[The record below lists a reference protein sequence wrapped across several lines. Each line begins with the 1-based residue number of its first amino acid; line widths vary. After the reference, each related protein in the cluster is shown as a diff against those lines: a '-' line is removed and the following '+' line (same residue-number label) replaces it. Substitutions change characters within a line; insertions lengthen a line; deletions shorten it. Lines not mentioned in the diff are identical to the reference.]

1 MKTLFRTLFAAL
13 ARRPGAERKEGAESA
28 PCFVAMRPS
37 AESAERR
44 FGPLESAPLFNA
56 CLPAGVRVRA
66 ARRLAGAA
74 LAAACLAAPWPGH
87 AQADATASLSVAE
100 GVIVKFGAGAGL
112 RVRGQLSTAAGVT
125 LTSQADDQAGGQTG
139 AAPGQPQPGDWLGIA
154 VAPEAK
160 PGRLMLDGLSVRYA
174 GGVAGQGVS
183 GEGGAALSLPGGAW
197 RFERLDLQHSG
208 VGLRVTGEGSP
219 VITQSRLENNA
230 IGLLAQNGAT
240 PVISGSSI
248 AGNSRYGVQNLMPAA
263 IVNARGNWWGHISGP
278 REATSN
284 PQGQGNAVSAG
295 VDWGQHLAAPPM
307 LDCTATPVGG
317 YLTRQRA
324 IELRLVCPQAA
335 HYRIAEQSDFAGAA
349 WQSMTGTPTTARHTL
364 TPEPGDKRLYVQF
377 RAADGSLA
385 AVALP
390 RAVTYA
396 PTGWAVQFEQPA
408 EGAVLTAD
416 TLIAVSV
423 SDAQA
428 AREIELLADGQR
440 LALLAAVPHQTT
452 YQATWPLAG
461 VRNGLHTLTAR
472 ATSAA
477 GKVVTASRQ
486 VTVQRSGGPAGK
498 GPALSLTF
506 AGQSLQAGSVITQ
519 PGMLTIHAES
529 DAGVAQIQ
537 GLIDGV
543 AAFSRTWANTQ
554 SVTLSQFLDFAQ
566 LANGSHTLEVQAS
579 DGQGGQSSQSVNFT
593 LQMSAP
599 PAPVI
604 TAPAD
609 GASVAAPQ
617 ISVTGTAAPGSRVQ
631 VRVDGQPAGAP
642 ITTGLS
648 GSFAATV
655 PLAEG
660 THSLT
665 AVAGNAQGNSAE
677 SRAVRVSRTVSAPSL
692 MFISP
697 AENAALNAALSAE
710 AEVAVSALDASGIAK
725 VDLYADGKLLVSRT
739 QAPWSARWKLKGV
752 SDGAHVLRAV
762 ATSAAG
768 KTAEAQRTVTV
779 QRTDAPAPIQLPYA
793 VRGISASPAESFGST
808 PIRIRGEAISSGG
821 GNGASGQPVPG
832 APLLMILRVQGFE
845 RRIHLL
851 SDSAGRI
858 DYEFVPQTSDAGVY
872 EVRVIHPQDAAWA
885 SRAPQARFA
894 INRLSVDWEQ
904 YKLNAVRG
912 VAGTATLQVS
922 ASAGAGATGVHWRA
936 EPADQPSGSLPPGI
950 SVQPGAPV
958 DIGAGSTVPI
968 SITLKAEPGAG
979 ATGTVILKLFAKES
993 GKEPRARLK
1002 LDYQLHE
1009 ARPGLVPEPA
1019 ALEIG
1024 VQQGQ
1029 SASGKITLTN
1039 KGYSAAQNVRLAL
1052 LTREGKAPPGWIRLT
1067 SGAQI
1072 GALAPGQGSAIQIDA
1087 SPDGKVPDGYHPLQ
1101 LQVSADGAAAPVTVP
1116 VTVAVAKEGK
1126 GGARFK
1132 LVDIYT
1138 NTPDAQGR
1146 PIAGLQGARITLQ
1159 HETLTGQMHTATTN
1173 AAGVA
1178 EFGQLTPGYWRWR
1191 ASAANHMDAS
1201 GRINV
1206 KAALTASERIFLD
1219 YQLVSVEFNV
1229 TETTVRDVYDIVLE
1243 ATYRTEVPAPV
1254 VLMEPLSINL
1264 PQLQKGEEIIGE
1276 ITLSNYG
1283 LVRADNLRFTW
1294 PASDEHYRYEFF
1306 GELPRQL
1313 AAKSRISIPYRITGI
1328 KPLSKGVRV
1337 NTQVI
1342 SELIGRGLGRQP
1354 SVQVQQAIRQFLEQG
1369 QAQAVAG
1376 ATPADTA
1383 RQAAKAASC
1392 SSYQTQACAA
1402 YEFDCASGDTRKD
1415 GACTSFTRVSGT
1427 SCGAGSGGAS
1437 GGNIWGGYPSG
1448 GGRGGGGGGHT
1459 GATTPL
1465 VPFCMPSC
1473 PDCSAGTGPAGQ

>member
-1 MKTLFRTLFAAL
+1 MKTLFRALLAA
-13 ARRPGAERKEGAESA
+13 
-28 PCFVAMRPS
+28 FVHRVGPDVKKAWKRPS
-37 AESAERR
+37 ICSFFRSIKTPEIVRWRA
-44 FGPLESAPLFNA
+44 FCPPQFAPVFDL
-56 CLPAGVRVRA
+56 RK
-66 ARRLAGAA
+66 LAGAA
-74 LAAACLAAPWPGH
+74 LVAACLVAPWPGH

-100 GVIVKFGAGAGL
+100 DVIVKFGAGAGL

-248 AGNSRYGVQNLMPAA
+248 AGNSRYGVQNLLPAA
-263 IVNARGNWWGHISGP
+263 VVNARGNWWGHISGP
-278 REATSN
+278 REAANN

-349 WQSMTGTPTTARHTL
+349 WQSMNGTPTTARHTL

-440 LALLAAVPHQTT
+440 LALLAAVSHQTT

-477 GKVVTASRQ
+477 GKVATASRQ

-665 AVAGNAQGNSAE
+665 AVAGNAQGDSAE
-677 SRAVRVSRTVSAPSL
+677 SRAVRVSRTASAPSL

-725 VDLYADGKLLVSRT
+725 VDLYADGKLLASRT

-768 KTAEAQRTVTV
+768 KTAEARRTVTV
-779 QRTDAPAPIQLPYA
+779 QRTDAPAPVQLPYA

-821 GNGASGQPVPG
+821 GNGASGQPAPG

-858 DYEFVPQTSDAGVY
+858 DYEFVPQASDAGVY

-912 VAGTATLQVS
+912 VADTATLQVS

-958 DIGAGSTVPI
+958 DIAAGSTVPT

-979 ATGTVILKLFAKES
+979 ATGAVILKLFAKES
-993 GKEPRARLK
+993 GKEPRAPQTRLPAARSAPGPCARTGGAGNRRA
-1002 LDYQLHE
+1002 
-1009 ARPGLVPEPA
+1009 ARPKRQRQDHPHQQRLQRRAKRAIGPA
-1019 ALEIG
+1019 HARR
-1024 VQQGQ
+1024 Q
-1029 SASGKITLTN
+1029 SPARVDTPDQWRTN
-1039 KGYSAAQNVRLAL
+1039 RRTGSR
-1052 LTREGKAPPGWIRLT
+1052 
-1067 SGAQI
+1067 
-1072 GALAPGQGSAIQIDA
+1072 PGQRH
-1087 SPDGKVPDGYHPLQ
+1087 PD
-1101 LQVSADGAAAPVTVP
+1101 
-1116 VTVAVAKEGK
+1116 
-1126 GGARFK
+1126 
-1132 LVDIYT
+1132 
-1138 NTPDAQGR
+1138 
-1146 PIAGLQGARITLQ
+1146 
-1159 HETLTGQMHTATTN
+1159 
-1173 AAGVA
+1173 
-1178 EFGQLTPGYWRWR
+1178 
-1191 ASAANHMDAS
+1191 
-1201 GRINV
+1201 
-1206 KAALTASERIFLD
+1206 
-1219 YQLVSVEFNV
+1219 
-1229 TETTVRDVYDIVLE
+1229 
-1243 ATYRTEVPAPV
+1243 
-1254 VLMEPLSINL
+1254 
-1264 PQLQKGEEIIGE
+1264 
-1276 ITLSNYG
+1276 
-1283 LVRADNLRFTW
+1283 
-1294 PASDEHYRYEFF
+1294 
-1306 GELPRQL
+1306 
-1313 AAKSRISIPYRITGI
+1313 
-1328 KPLSKGVRV
+1328 
-1337 NTQVI
+1337 
-1342 SELIGRGLGRQP
+1342 
-1354 SVQVQQAIRQFLEQG
+1354 
-1369 QAQAVAG
+1369 
-1376 ATPADTA
+1376 
-1383 RQAAKAASC
+1383 
-1392 SSYQTQACAA
+1392 
-1402 YEFDCASGDTRKD
+1402 
-1415 GACTSFTRVSGT
+1415 
-1427 SCGAGSGGAS
+1427 
-1437 GGNIWGGYPSG
+1437 
-1448 GGRGGGGGGHT
+1448 
-1459 GATTPL
+1459 
-1465 VPFCMPSC
+1465 
-1473 PDCSAGTGPAGQ
+1473 